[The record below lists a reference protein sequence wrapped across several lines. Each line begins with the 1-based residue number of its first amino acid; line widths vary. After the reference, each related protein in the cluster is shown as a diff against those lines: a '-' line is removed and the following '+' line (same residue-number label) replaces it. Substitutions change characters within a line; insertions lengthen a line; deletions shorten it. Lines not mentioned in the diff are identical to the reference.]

1 MSTLRTTLLVAFT
14 LTGILLTLVL
24 GIPLQTNSTSAQHG
38 HNHGLKQKPVVSDN
52 HVKASQR
59 TFSHPESGKTRTYY
73 VAADELDWDYAP
85 LGFNRITGQPFDDT
99 ANTYVQNGPDRIG
112 KVYKKAQYREYTSA
126 SFRHLKAVA
135 TQWRHL
141 GILGP
146 VIHAEVG
153 DTINFVFKNNCSFPF
168 SVHPHGVFYEKNA
181 EGAPYADGTG
191 GADKADDEVQPGA
204 TYTYVWLVPERA
216 GPGPMDV
223 SSVLWMYHSHV
234 DEVTDTNAGLIGPII
249 VTARGKAKSDG
260 SPRDLDREFVTL
272 FKVFNENVSPYLD
285 ENIQRF
291 AGDPGSV
298 DKDDDGFFES
308 NLMHVINGYVY
319 GNLPGLTMKKGERVR
334 WYELSVGTE
343 VDLHTPHWHG
353 NTGLFMGM
361 RMDMME
367 LLPGSM
373 KILDMQPDDPGTW
386 LYHCHVDDHIKAGML
401 ALYTVRP

>member
-1 MSTLRTTLLVAFT
+1 MSTLRKALLFGFT
-14 LTGILLTLVL
+14 LTSILLALVL
-24 GIPLQTNSTSAQHG
+24 GTPLQTNSTSAQHG
-38 HNHGLKQKPVVSDN
+38 HNHGLKQKPVSDN
-52 HVKASQR
+52 HVKASQPK
-59 TFSHPESGKTRTYY
+59 SSIPEGGKTRTYY
-73 VAADELDWDYAP
+73 IAADELDWDYAP
-85 LGFNRITGQPFDDT
+85 LGLNRITGKPFDDT

-112 KVYKKAQYREYTSA
+112 KVYKKAQYRQYTNA
-126 SFRHLKAVA
+126 SFRHLKPVDN
-135 TQWRHL
+135 QWRHL

-146 VIHAEVG
+146 VIYAEVG
-153 DTINFVFKNNCSFPF
+153 DTVKFVFKNNCSFPF
-168 SVHPHGVFYEKNA
+168 SVHPHGFFYEKNA

-191 GADKADDEVQPGA
+191 GADKLDDEVHPGA
-204 TYTYVWLVPERA
+204 TFTYVWLVPERA

-234 DEVTDTNAGLIGPII
+234 DEVTDTNAGLIGPIV
-249 VTARGKAKSDG
+249 VTAKGKARADG
-260 SPRDLDREFVTL
+260 SPKDVDREFVTL

-298 DKDDDGFFES
+298 NKDDDGFFES
-308 NLMHVINGYVY
+308 NLMHGINGYVY
-319 GNLPGLTMKKGERVR
+319 GNLPGLTMKSGERVR

-361 RMDMME
+361 RMDMIE

-373 KILDMQPDDPGTW
+373 KILDMRPDDPGTW